1 MYDNII
7 KPRIRKMY
15 ALFRRKMHTKKNMSN
30 EKGQTVENCR
40 RILYITLAIVPL
52 LIAYFF
58 FCVSMLLDALIFR
71 NKNRKEEKDKH
82 LITQDE
88 C

>member
-7 KPRIRKMY
+7 KARMRKMY

-30 EKGQTVENCR
+30 EKKQTVENCR
-40 RILYITLAIVPL
+40 RILYMTLAIVPL

-58 FCVSMLLDALIFR
+58 FGVSMLLDALIFR
-71 NKNRKEEKDKH
+71 NNKK
-82 LITQDE
+82 
-88 C
+88 